1 MPLISVIIPTYNR
14 AYILHKA
21 VESVL
26 SQTFKNIELIIIDDA
41 SEDSTPELIKDY
53 AKKSQIPIIYHRN
66 PERLGPAASR
76 NIGIKLAKGKFI
88 AFLDSDDW
96 FLPEKL
102 EKQLNFFQKNPSF
115 YLVQTEERWYKQG
128 KRIFP
133 KRIHRKAKGFFFH
146 RAVRLCVVSM
156 STVMVKK
163 ELFKEVG
170 VFDPGFPVCEDYEFW
185 LGVSLRFPV
194 GLIEEELVEK
204 DGGRPD
210 QLSAT
215 KGLDYYRTLALIKL
229 FRNHFSELTPEQKL
243 LLYKEALKKFRIF
256 FKGALKY
263 GNLGKAFELKKEFEN
278 TFSHSLLSP
287 AKGLLKFKLSE
298 DIL

>member
-1 MPLISVIIPTYNR
+1 MPLVSVIIPTYNR

-21 VESVL
+21 IESVL
-26 SQTFKNIELIIIDDA
+26 SQTFKDIELIVIDDA
-41 SEDSTPELIKDY
+41 STDGTSELVKSY
-53 AKKSQIPIIYHRN
+53 AKKSKIPVIYWKN
-66 PERLGPAASR
+66 KKRLGPAASR
-76 NIGIKLAKGKFI
+76 NKGIKLAKGRFI

-102 EKQLNFFQKNPSF
+102 EKQVKFFQQNLSY

-133 KRIHRKAKGFFFH
+133 KRIHRKAKGYFFH

-156 STVMVKK
+156 STVMIKR

-170 VFDPGFPVCEDYEFW
+170 LFDPTFPVCEDYEFW
-185 LGVSLRFPV
+185 LRVSLKFPV

-215 KGLDYYRTLALIKL
+215 KGLDYYRTLALIKI
-229 FRNHFSELTPEQKL
+229 FKNCFSELTPEQKL
-243 LLYKEALKKFRIF
+243 LLYREACRKFRIF

-263 GNLGKAFELKKEFEN
+263 GNLAKAFELKKIFEE
-278 TFSHSLLSP
+278 TFSHSTLSP
-287 AKGLLKFKLSE
+287 EKELL
-298 DIL
+298 

>member
-1 MPLISVIIPTYNR
+1 MPLVSVIIPTYNR
-14 AYILHKA
+14 AYLLPKA

-26 SQTFKNIELIIIDDA
+26 SQTFKDIELIVIDDA
-41 SEDSTPELIKDY
+41 STDYTPELIRRY
-53 AKKSQIPIIYHRN
+53 IEKSSIPIFYWKN
-66 PERLGPAASR
+66 KERLGPAASR

-96 FLPEKL
+96 FLPAKL
-102 EKQLNFFQKNPSF
+102 EKQVEFFWKNPSY

-128 KRIFP
+128 RRIFP
-133 KRIHRKAKGFFFH
+133 KKIHRKAKGYFFH

-170 VFDPGFPVCEDYEFW
+170 LFDPAFPVCEDYEFW
-185 LGVSLRFPV
+185 LRVSLKFPV

-215 KGLDYYRTLALIKL
+215 KGLDYYRTLALIKI
-229 FRNHFSELTPEQKL
+229 FKNYFSELTPEQKL
-243 LLYKEALKKFRIF
+243 LLYREACRKFRIF

-263 GNLGKAFELKKEFEN
+263 GNLGRAFELKKHFEKA
-278 TFSHSLLSP
+278 FGHSMLSP
-287 AKGLLKFKLSE
+287 SQALLHS
-298 DIL
+298 

>member
-1 MPLISVIIPTYNR
+1 MPLVSVIIPTYNR
-14 AYILHKA
+14 VYILHKA
-21 VESVL
+21 IESVL
-26 SQTFKNIELIIIDDA
+26 SQTFKDIELIVIDDA
-41 SEDSTPELIKDY
+41 STDGTSELVKSY
-53 AKKSQIPIIYHRN
+53 AKKSKIPVIYWKN
-66 PERLGPAASR
+66 KKRLGPAASR
-76 NIGIKLAKGKFI
+76 NKGIKLAKGRFI

-102 EKQLNFFQKNPSF
+102 EKQVKFFQQNLSY

-133 KRIHRKAKGFFFH
+133 KRIHRKAKGYFFH

-156 STVMVKK
+156 STVMIKR

-170 VFDPGFPVCEDYEFW
+170 LFDPTFPVCEDYEFW
-185 LGVSLRFPV
+185 LRVSLKFPV

-215 KGLDYYRTLALIKL
+215 KGLDYYRTLALIKI
-229 FRNHFSELTPEQKL
+229 FKNCFSELTPEQKL
-243 LLYKEALKKFRIF
+243 LLYREACRKFRIF

-263 GNLGKAFELKKEFEN
+263 GNLAKAFELKKIFEE
-278 TFSHSLLSP
+278 TFSHSILSP
-287 AKGLLKFKLSE
+287 EKELL
-298 DIL
+298 